1 MRLLQATLESLREDG
16 LAGLSA
22 RVVATRAGVNQALVF
37 YHFGSVDDLIDAAVR
52 HGVQESANYYKE
64 QFDAVTSFNELLEIG
79 RTLHDRERAL
89 GNVAVMAQLM
99 AGAQTNQAL
108 QSSAQ
113 YAIQRWVSD
122 IEDVVRRVL
131 RGSPIAEIADAGGL
145 ARSIS
150 AGFIGLELYEGID
163 TDGANSALD
172 ALESLGILME
182 VVDDLGPVARR
193 ALRAKV
199 RRRLPPV
206 T

>member
-1 MRLLQATLESLREDG
+1 
-16 LAGLSA
+16 
-22 RVVATRAGVNQALVF
+22 
-37 YHFGSVDDLIDAAVR
+37 
-52 HGVQESANYYKE
+52 
-64 QFDAVTSFNELLEIG
+64 VTSFNELLEIG